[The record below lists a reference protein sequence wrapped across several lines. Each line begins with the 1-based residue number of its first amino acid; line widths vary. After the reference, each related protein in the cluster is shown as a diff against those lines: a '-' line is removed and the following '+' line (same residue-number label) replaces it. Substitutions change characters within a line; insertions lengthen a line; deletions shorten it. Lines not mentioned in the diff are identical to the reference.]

1 MTATLKT
8 SVIKEASSA
17 VDNITLGSAGQV
29 GLAGANYGTAGAL
42 IVSGGASAPP
52 SWGAFAINVQEFTS
66 SGSAT
71 WTKPAGAAFSQ
82 IIVIGGG
89 GAGGS
94 SAGNFGMC
102 TSNIGGGGGGG
113 GAGGTAILWKIAS
126 SLGATETVTVGAA
139 ASTSS
144 FGTHCSA
151 TGGSNGAAGSS
162 SVTTGGAGGT
172 GGTGS
177 GTGAIAITGTPGVT
191 GAVSQSQTGQPECQ
205 GGNGGSSFLGAGGRA
220 TNVTTN
226 PTPNVA
232 GVRGGG
238 SAGESDQNVG
248 YVGTG
253 SVGYVVVITY
263 CLQ

>member
-8 SVIKEASSA
+8 TVIQEPSSA
-17 VDNITLGSAGQV
+17 VQNIVLGSAGQV

-71 WTKPAGAAFSQ
+71 WTKPSGAAFSQ
-82 IIVIGGG
+82 IITIGGG
-89 GAGGS
+89 GAGGA
-94 SAGNFGMC
+94 SAGDFGMC
-102 TSNIGGGGGGG
+102 TSNLGSGGGGG

-126 SLGATETVTVGAA
+126 ALGATETVTVGAA

-151 TGGSNGAAGSS
+151 TGGSNGAA
-162 SVTTGGAGGT
+162 ANAGT
-172 GGTGS
+172 GGIGGAGS
-177 GTGAIAITGTPGVT
+177 GTGAVAITGTPGTT
-191 GAVSQSQTGQPECQ
+191 GIAISGADAGGNTGCQ
-205 GGNGGSSFLGAGGRA
+205 GGNGGSSFLGAGGRG
-220 TNVTTN
+220 TNVATN
-226 PTPNVA
+226 PTPNVL

-238 SAGESDQNVG
+238 SAGESQNNVG
-248 YVGTG
+248 WVGTG

>member
-8 SVIKEASSA
+8 SVLQEPSSA
-17 VDNITLGSAGQV
+17 VQNIVLGGAGQV
-29 GLAGANYGTAGAL
+29 GLGGANYGTAGAL

-71 WTKPAGAAFSQ
+71 WTKPSGAAFSQ

-89 GAGGS
+89 GAGGAS
-94 SAGNFGMC
+94 NGNFTMC
-102 TSNIGGGGGGG
+102 STIGGGGGGGG
-113 GAGGTAILWKIAS
+113 GAGGTAILWKVAS
-126 SLGATETVTVGAA
+126 ALGATETVTVGAA

-151 TGGSNGAAGSS
+151 TGGTNGASGSTS
-162 SVTTGGAGGT
+162 PTGGAGGI

-177 GTGAIAITGTPGVT
+177 GTGAIAITGSPGTT
-191 GAVSQSQTGQPECQ
+191 GAFSGGSNDECQ
-205 GGNGGSSFLGAGGRA
+205 GGNGGSSFLGAGGRG
-220 TNVTTN
+220 TNVSTN

-238 SAGESDQNVG
+238 SAGESQNNTNW
-248 YVGTG
+248 VGTG

>member
-17 VDNITLGSAGQV
+17 VDNLTLGSAGQV

-89 GAGGS
+89 GAGGA
-94 SAGNFGMC
+94 AGGSFGMC
-102 TSNIGGGGGGG
+102 TSNLGSGGGGG

-126 SLGATETVTVGAA
+126 ALGATETVTVGAA

-151 TGGSNGAAGSS
+151 TGGSNGAA
-162 SVTTGGAGGT
+162 ANAGT
-172 GGTGS
+172 GGIGGAGS
-177 GTGAIAITGTPGVT
+177 GTGAIAITGTPGTSGRVISGLDAGGDT
-191 GAVSQSQTGQPECQ
+191 GCQ
-205 GGNGGSSFLGAGGRA
+205 GGNGGSSFLGAGGRG

-226 PTPNVA
+226 PTPNVL

-238 SAGESDQNVG
+238 SAGESQNNVG
-248 YVGTG
+248 WVGTG